1 MNSKYKRL
9 QIEERIVIQT
19 LLTEKRSIDY
29 IAERLGRNRSTI
41 RNEVKKWVVNPKD
54 KYNAELAQ
62 FCAED
67 DYRNKRNLDK
77 INSHPKLKAFVY
89 ARLKQKDSPEQ
100 ISGRL

>member
-29 IAERLGRNRSTI
+29 IAERLGERSTI

-77 INSHPKLKAFVY
+77 INSHQSLKHLFT
-89 ARLKQKDSPEQ
+89 P
-100 ISGRL
+100 G